1 MESPHTEGPPGVP
14 DHNFDRGISLDV
26 VRHHFRQGRSV
37 IRIAA
42 GFFTVR
48 GYNLLRGAAA
58 GKKLLLLV
66 GLEEPGKERA
76 RRAMVQEILLDLRT
90 GLDVDRRAA
99 VRELVERMGHGALQV
114 LDARALAHHAK
125 LYIVDERVALVASA
139 NVSGRGLQDAIEAG
153 AIVED
158 AGAVRHYVA
167 RYDAFFH
174 APECGDITAELLAA
188 LRGWLA
194 FARPWDVSLKALLA
208 LKTLEETRL
217 QRPGYRKPVSYQRD
231 LVARALRQIEA
242 HGGAFVVASTG
253 LGKTVIGTD
262 VALRLQERGAVR
274 NVLVVGPKATRESWE
289 RHLRSGGLSFDY
301 F

>member
-1 MESPHTEGPPGVP
+1 MEAPHTEGPPGVP
-14 DHNFDRGISLDV
+14 DHYFDRGISLDV
-26 VRHHFRQGRSV
+26 VRHHFRQGRSL

-48 GYNLLRGAAA
+48 GYNLLRGAAV

-66 GLEEPGKERA
+66 GLEEPDKERA
-76 RRAMVQEILLDLRT
+76 RRVMVQEILLDLRT

-99 VRELVERMGHGALQV
+99 VRELVERMGQGALQV

-125 LYIVDERVALVASA
+125 LYIVHERVALVASA
-139 NVSGRGLQDAIEAG
+139 NVSGRGLQDAIEAE

-174 APECGDITAELLAA
+174 APECVDITAELLAA
-188 LRGWLA
+188 LGGWLA
-194 FARPWDVSLKALLA
+194 FTRPWDVYLKALLA

-217 QRPGYRKPVSYQRD
+217 QRPGYKKPVSYQRD

-242 HGGAFVVASTG
+242 HGGAFVVAST
-253 LGKTVIGTD
+253 
-262 VALRLQERGAVR
+262 
-274 NVLVVGPKATRESWE
+274 
-289 RHLRSGGLSFDY
+289 RS
-301 F
+301 